1 MRRLQAILLSLALL
15 MPAYSIVPAYAIVP
29 GEGLADPDLERRARA
44 LSLELR
50 CLVCQNQSIDD
61 SEAELARDLRQ
72 LVRARLTAG
81 QSDDEIRTA
90 IVERYGEFVLFR
102 PQFGPHTFCCGRL
115 HCLSCCWVGFGLIV
129 SCASP
134 LQSRLNKS

>member
-81 QSDDEIRTA
+81 QSDDEIRAA

-102 PQFGPHTFCCGRL
+102 PQFGPHTFLLWTTPLLILLLG
-115 HCLSCCWVGFGLIV
+115 GFWAYRILRF
-129 SCASP
+129 SP
-134 LQSRLNKS
+134 SKPPE